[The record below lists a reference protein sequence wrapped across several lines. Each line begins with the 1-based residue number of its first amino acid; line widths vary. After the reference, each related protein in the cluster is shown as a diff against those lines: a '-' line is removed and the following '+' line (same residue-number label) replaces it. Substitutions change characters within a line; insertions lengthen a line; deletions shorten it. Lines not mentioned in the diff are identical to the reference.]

1 VLLACAPQDFLD
13 LLIQFNKKRVVA
25 RVQVVTPVGGAAAA
39 PRRAV
44 KRRRGEQAQE
54 DEDAARPVAPQAPAP
69 PVNAAD
75 AVAVGAVTM
84 LSEPGPDC
92 DIKVGVGVLGFCSA
106 YLVVRVLIVIARC
119 SDRAI

>member
-1 VLLACAPQDFLD
+1 

-92 DIKVGVGVLGFCSA
+92 DIKFCSA